1 MLGNDL
7 ELCPVQN
14 FKKIGSELGLVIYAW
29 ALTQYP
35 ESGLGLRKIIV
46 GFRLIVKIEQGR

>member
-35 ESGLGLRKIIV
+35 ESGLGPRKNNCWFPIDCENRT
-46 GFRLIVKIEQGR
+46 G